1 MKYFIALEFKISDQ
15 MFKLTLNQGCPTPPH
30 LHLPSLIFIQGATTT
45 HVKITVSDI
54 LIPNLLNYCEF
65 FTIHILFTNL
75 TMGHITQPGVGSA
88 GCGLGTLTLN

>member
-15 MFKLTLNQGCPTPPH
+15 MFKLTLNQGCPTP
-30 LHLPSLIFIQGATTT
+30 LHLPTLIFIQGATTT

-65 FTIHILFTNL
+65 CSIHILYTNS
-75 TMGHITQPGVGSA
+75 TMGHITQLERRGVVGWSPF
-88 GCGLGTLTLN
+88 L